1 MTISFT
7 SLAAV
12 ISTMLMQPLRH
23 GRRQRARTGEP
34 C

>member
-12 ISTMLMQPLRH
+12 ISTMLMEPLRH
-23 GRRQRARTGEP
+23 GRRRSRAGSP